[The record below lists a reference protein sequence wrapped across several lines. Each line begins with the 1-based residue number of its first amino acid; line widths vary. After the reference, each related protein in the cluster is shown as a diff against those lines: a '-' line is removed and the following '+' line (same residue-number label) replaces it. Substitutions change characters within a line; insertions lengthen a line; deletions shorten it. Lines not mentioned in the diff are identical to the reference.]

1 MSDKTTATKKSFS
14 LDWLIR
20 GVLTKFGDIFDSLT
34 GRRWKPSSSLATSE
48 LTERL
53 KKLLDL
59 EIKDLGEKGKFVPH
73 NLKLKMQWDKFSTD
87 SENSEKAL
95 KTLQN
100 ELLIAAIDH
109 INDNR
114 YQTYEPL
121 NLQVKPDYF
130 TQGVKLIAS
139 FDATGKE
146 ENEAELNVTVPDIK
160 VGNFIPP
167 APVVEAEPNKEIFT
181 FDFTI
186 DGKFKQVK
194 LEFTQG
200 KRRSVGRNKQND
212 LMIDDASVSKIHAA
226 LILDKEN
233 LLQVADT
240 GSTNGTFVNEQRITY
255 GKAVTISESDKI
267 KFGTIEVSFKK
278 EFRPEISENEN
289 VISDQTERLLNSEQL
304 ISQANLIGNGFEK
317 NENRNDFAT
326 SQNVSPSTSEVAQT
340 TSSDA
345 RTENKN
351 ATQQGIVFD
360 FENQTS
366 GNQK

>member
-1 MSDKTTATKKSFS
+1 MSDNTTTTKKSFS

-59 EIKDLGEKGKFVPH
+59 EVRDFGEKGKFVPH

-87 SENSEKAL
+87 SEKAL
-95 KTLQN
+95 NTLQN

-121 NLQVKPDYF
+121 NLEVKPDYF
-130 TQGVKLIAS
+130 TEGVKLIAS
-139 FDATGKE
+139 FDKIGKE
-146 ENEAELNVTVPDIK
+146 ENEAIVNVTVPEIK
-160 VGNFIPP
+160 VGDFIPP
-167 APVVEAEPNKEIFT
+167 TPVAEIEPVKENFTFNFTAAGKPKEI
-181 FDFTI
+181 
-186 DGKFKQVK
+186 K

-212 LMIDDASVSKIHAA
+212 LMIDDASVSKMHAA
-226 LILDKEN
+226 LILNREN
-233 LLQVADT
+233 QLQIADT
-240 GSTNGTFVNEQRITY
+240 GSTNGTFVNDERIAY
-255 GKAVTISESDKI
+255 GKAVTIFESDRI
-267 KFGTIEVSFKK
+267 KFGTVEVSIKK
-278 EFRPEISENEN
+278 EFKPVVEETVPENISG
-289 VISDQTERLLNSEQL
+289 DKTEQLLSSEQL
-304 ISQANLIGNGFEK
+304 ISQANLSQNDFQTNK
-317 NENRNDFAT
+317 NRNDFAT
-326 SQNVSPSTSEVAQT
+326 SQDVSPATKKNIQN
-340 TSSDA
+340 
-345 RTENKN
+345 ENTN

>member
-1 MSDKTTATKKSFS
+1 MSDNTTTTKKSFS

-59 EIKDLGEKGKFVPH
+59 EVKDLGEKGKFVPH

-87 SENSEKAL
+87 SEKAL

-109 INDNR
+109 INDHR

-121 NLQVKPDYF
+121 NLEVKPDYF
-130 TQGVKLIAS
+130 TEGVKLIAS
-139 FDATGKE
+139 FDKIGKE
-146 ENEAELNVTVPDIK
+146 ENEAIVNVTVPEIK
-160 VGNFIPP
+160 VGDFIPQTP
-167 APVVEAEPNKEIFT
+167 IAEIEPGKENFTFNFTVGGLQKEI
-181 FDFTI
+181 
-186 DGKFKQVK
+186 K

-212 LMIDDASVSKIHAA
+212 LMIDDASVSKMHAA
-226 LILDKEN
+226 LILNKEN
-233 LLQVADT
+233 QFQVADT
-240 GSTNGTFVNEQRITY
+240 GSTNGTFVNNERIAY
-255 GKAVTISESDKI
+255 GKAVTLLESDKL
-267 KFGTIEVSFKK
+267 KFGTVEVSFKK
-278 EFRPEISENEN
+278 EFKPVVEENIQRSLPVNIS
-289 VISDQTERLLNSEQL
+289 SDKTEPLLNSGQL
-304 ISQANLIGNGFEK
+304 ISQANLTQNDFQTNK
-317 NENRNDFAT
+317 NRDDFAT
-326 SQNVSPSTSEVAQT
+326 SQDVSPA
-340 TSSDA
+340 
-345 RTENKN
+345 TEKNIQNENTN

-360 FENQTS
+360 FENQTN
-366 GNQK
+366 GKQK

>member
-1 MSDKTTATKKSFS
+1 MSDNTTTTKKSFS
-14 LDWLIR
+14 LDWLVR

-59 EIKDLGEKGKFVPH
+59 EVKDFGEKGKFVPH

-87 SENSEKAL
+87 SEKAL

-121 NLQVKPDYF
+121 NLEVKPDYF
-130 TQGVKLIAS
+130 TEGVKLIAS
-139 FDATGKE
+139 FDKIGKE
-146 ENEAELNVTVPDIK
+146 ENEAIVNVTVPEIK
-160 VGNFIPP
+160 VGDFIPQT
-167 APVVEAEPNKEIFT
+167 PVAEIEPGKENFT
-181 FDFTI
+181 FNFTAG
-186 DGKFKQVK
+186 GKPKELK

-212 LMIDDASVSKIHAA
+212 LMIDDTSVSKMHAA
-226 LILDKEN
+226 LILNKEN
-233 LLQVADT
+233 QLQIADT
-240 GSTNGTFVNEQRITY
+240 GSTNGTFVNGERIAY
-255 GKAVTISESDKI
+255 GKAVAISESDKI
-267 KFGTIEVSFKK
+267 KFGTIEVSIKK
-278 EFRPEISENEN
+278 EFRPVVRENIIN
-289 VISDQTERLLNSEQL
+289 DQTEHLLNSEQL
-304 ISQANLIGNGFEK
+304 ISQANLSQNDLQTNK
-317 NENRNDFAT
+317 NRADFAT
-326 SQNVSPSTSEVAQT
+326 NQEVSPA
-340 TSSDA
+340 
-345 RTENKN
+345 TEKNTQNENAN